1 MISPMSRSMVERKLV
16 EVSERLKQ
24 LRVELSVTD
33 EQLLHFAEAA
43 DDARL
48 RALVSE
54 TPIADR
60 EHHEAQRHAEA
71 MGRHRAEVQSTI
83 DQLEQRQDELLDR
96 LSSEH

>member
-1 MISPMSRSMVERKLV
+1 MVERKLV
-16 EVSERLKQ
+16 EVGERLKQ
-24 LRVELSVTD
+24 LRAELLVTD

-71 MGRHRAEVQSTI
+71 MNKHRAEVQSTI
-83 DQLEQRQDELLDR
+83 DQLEARQDELLDR